1 MFNVR
6 FQIFILICA
15 SIGGACMFAKM
26 AKLFQIPEL
35 RKRILYTLALLAVYR
50 IGIFVTS
57 PGIDRAAMKE
67 LLNAR
72 AGEGGGLLNLF
83 NFFSGGALENASVFA
98 LGVTPYIT
106 SSIIVSIMAVV
117 VPTIQRLQKEGE
129 QGRKKINQYTRY
141 GTMLIAL
148 VQGVMIANFLKSQS
162 YEGRGV
168 VNPDWAAAWGGLG
181 FILIT
186 VVTLAAGTAFIMW
199 LGEKITE
206 RGIGNGISLIIF
218 AGIVARLPNA
228 IYATILGIKNG
239 TYQPVEILVLVLVML
254 GVLAGIVF
262 IEKAQRRIPVQY
274 AKRVVGNKQYGGQAT
289 HLPLKIN
296 VAGVIPPI
304 FASTILLFPSTIANL
319 ISADWIQSVQQAL
332 APGNWLYQMLFVLM
346 IIFFAFF
353 YTSVQFNP
361 VDVADNLRKFGGF
374 IPGVRPGKPTA
385 DYIDFVLNRITFG
398 GALYLSAVCVLPVAI
413 QAMVS
418 NQVPFYFGGTGILIV
433 VSVSLDTVQQIEG
446 HFIAKEYESFSNRSP
461 DLKIRAR
468 QKMTD
473 LPMDSAQ
480 KEV

>member
-1 MFNVR
+1 MFSK
-6 FQIFILICA
+6 I
-15 SIGGACMFAKM
+15 

-35 RKRILYTLALLAVYR
+35 RKRLLYTLALLAVYR

-57 PGIDRAAMKE
+57 PGIDRNALRE
-67 LLNAR
+67 LLSAQS
-72 AGEGGGLLNLF
+72 GGGGFLNLF

-98 LGVTPYIT
+98 LGVMPYIT
-106 SSIIVSIMAVV
+106 SSIILSVMAVI

-141 GTMLIAL
+141 GTIVISAI
-148 VQGVMIANFLKSQS
+148 QGVMIANYLKSQS
-162 YEGRGV
+162 YEGISV
-168 VNPDWAAAWGGLG
+168 VNPSWASAFGGFG
-181 FILIT
+181 FVLMTVIT
-186 VVTLAAGTAFIMW
+186 LTAGTAFIMW

-239 TYQPVEILVLVLVML
+239 TYQPLEIMILVLVML

-274 AKRVVGNKQYGGQAT
+274 AKRIVGNRQYGGQAT

-304 FASTILLFPSTIANL
+304 FASTILLFPATLASI
-319 ISADWIQSVQQAL
+319 IHADWIQAVQQAL
-332 APGNWLYQMLFVLM
+332 QPGNWMYQVLFVLM
-346 IIFFAFF
+346 ILFFAFF

-374 IPGVRPGKPTA
+374 IPGVRPGKATA

-433 VSVSLDTVQQIEG
+433 VSVALDTVQQIEG
-446 HFIAKEYESFSNRSP
+446 HFIAKEYEGFSGRSEI
-461 DLKIRAR
+461 KIRAR
-468 QKMTD
+468 N
-473 LPMDSAQ
+473 LPGERTLGAAHPDASI
-480 KEV
+480 

>member
-1 MFNVR
+1 MFSK
-6 FQIFILICA
+6 I
-15 SIGGACMFAKM
+15 
-26 AKLFQIPEL
+26 AKLFQIAEL
-35 RKRILYTLALLAVYR
+35 RKRLMYTLALLAVYR

-57 PGIDRAAMKE
+57 PGVDRHALRE
-67 LLNAR
+67 LLNAQS
-72 AGEGGGLLNLF
+72 GGGGFLNLF

-98 LGVTPYIT
+98 LGVMPYIT
-106 SSIIVSIMAVV
+106 SSIILSVLAVI

-141 GTMLIAL
+141 GTMVIAGI
-148 VQGVMIANFLKSQS
+148 QGVMIANYLKSQS
-162 YEGRGV
+162 FEGLSV
-168 VNPDWAAAWGGLG
+168 VNPTWAAAWGGFG

-186 VVTLAAGTAFIMW
+186 VITLTAGTAFIMW

-228 IYATILGIKNG
+228 IYATLLGIKNG
-239 TYQPVEILVLVLVML
+239 TYQPIEMLLLALVML
-254 GVLAGIVF
+254 AVLAGIVF

-274 AKRVVGNKQYGGQAT
+274 AKRIVGNKQYGGQAT

-304 FASTILLFPSTIANL
+304 FASTILLFPATLASIVQAT
-319 ISADWIQSVQQAL
+319 WIQSVQTALQPGSWMYQAL
-332 APGNWLYQMLFVLM
+332 FVVM
-346 IIFFAFF
+346 VVFFAFF

-374 IPGVRPGKPTA
+374 IPGVRPGKSTA
-385 DYIDFVLNRITFG
+385 DYIDYVLNRITFG

-446 HFIAKEYESFSNRSP
+446 HFIAKEYEGFSGRS
-461 DLKIRAR
+461 DIKIRAR
-468 QKMTD
+468 QVTGD
-473 LPMDSAQ
+473 RGVGSTHSDANA
-480 KEV
+480 

>member
-1 MFNVR
+1 MFSK
-6 FQIFILICA
+6 IT
-15 SIGGACMFAKM
+15 
-26 AKLFQIPEL
+26 KLFRIPEL
-35 RKRILYTLALLAVYR
+35 RKRLMYTLALLAVYR
-50 IGIFVTS
+50 VGIFVTS
-57 PGIDRAAMKE
+57 PGIDRSALKE
-67 LLNAR
+67 LLNASS
-72 AGEGGGLLNLF
+72 GGGGFLNLF

-98 LGVTPYIT
+98 LGVMPYIT
-106 SSIIVSIMAVV
+106 SSIIISVLAVV
-117 VPTIQRLQKEGE
+117 VPAIQRMQKEGE

-141 GTMLIAL
+141 GTMIIAS
-148 VQGVMIANFLKSQS
+148 VHGVMIANYLKSQS
-162 YEGRGV
+162 FDGHGV
-168 VNPDWAAAWGGLG
+168 VNPDWAVAWGGFG

-186 VVTLAAGTAFIMW
+186 VITLTAGTAFIMW

-228 IYATILGIKNG
+228 IYATALGVKNG
-239 TYQPVEILVLVLVML
+239 TYQPVEILVLGLVML

-304 FASTILLFPSTIANL
+304 FASTILLFPATLASLVHAE
-319 ISADWIQSVQQAL
+319 WIQSVQTAL
-332 APGNWLYQMLFVLM
+332 QPGSWLYQTLFVLM
-346 IIFFAFF
+346 IVGFAYF

-374 IPGVRPGKPTA
+374 IPGVRPGKSTA
-385 DYIDFVLNRITFG
+385 DYIDYVLNRITFG
-398 GALYLSAVCVLPVAI
+398 GALYLSAVCVLPVVI

-418 NQVPFYFGGTGILIV
+418 NQIPFYFGGTGILIV

-446 HFIAKEYESFSNRSP
+446 HFIAKEYEGFSGKSSI
-461 DLKIRAR
+461 KIRAR
-468 QKMTD
+468 QSEGQA
-473 LPMDSAQ
+473 SAASHNDAAL
-480 KEV
+480 

>member
-1 MFNVR
+1 
-6 FQIFILICA
+6 
-15 SIGGACMFAKM
+15 MFAKIS
-26 AKLFQIPEL
+26 KLFQIPEL
-35 RKRILYTLALLAVYR
+35 RSRLLYTLGLLAVYR

-57 PGIDRAAMKE
+57 PGIDRSAMRE
-67 LLNAR
+67 LLSAR
-72 AGEGGGLLNLF
+72 AGEGGGFLNLF

-98 LGVTPYIT
+98 LGVAPYIT
-106 SSIIVSIMAVV
+106 SSIIISIMAVI

-141 GTMLIAL
+141 GTMLIAS
-148 VQGVMIANFLKSQS
+148 VQGVMISNYLKSQS
-162 YEGRGV
+162 YDGRGV
-168 VNPDWAAAWGGLG
+168 VNPEWAASFGGLG
-181 FILIT
+181 FVLIT
-186 VVTLAAGTAFIMW
+186 VITLTAGTAFIMW

-218 AGIVARLPNA
+218 AGIVARLPGA
-228 IYATILGIKNG
+228 IYSTFLGVKNG
-239 TYQPVEILVLVLVML
+239 TYQPVEILLLGFVML
-254 GVLAGIVF
+254 AVLAGIVF

-304 FASTILLFPSTIANL
+304 FASTILLFPSTLANL
-319 ISADWIQSVQQAL
+319 ISADWIVSLQNALMPGSWMYQSI
-332 APGNWLYQMLFVLM
+332 FIIM

-353 YTSVQFNP
+353 YTSIQFNP

-413 QAMVS
+413 QALVS
-418 NQVPFYFGGTGILIV
+418 NQVPFYFGGTGLLIV

-446 HFIAKEYESFSNRSP
+446 HFIAKEYDTFSGRSEF
-461 DLKIRAR
+461 KIRAR
-468 QKMTD
+468 QSSGDTQD
-473 LPMDSAQ
+473 TSAPA
-480 KEV
+480 

>member
-1 MFNVR
+1 MFSK
-6 FQIFILICA
+6 I
-15 SIGGACMFAKM
+15 

-35 RKRILYTLALLAVYR
+35 RKRLLYTLALLAVYR

-57 PGIDRAAMKE
+57 PGIDRGAIRD
-67 LLNAR
+67 LLNASK
-72 AGEGGGLLNLF
+72 GGGGFLNLF
-83 NFFSGGALENASVFA
+83 NFFSGGALENASIFA
-98 LGVTPYIT
+98 LGVMPYIT
-106 SSIIVSIMAVV
+106 SSIILSVMAVV
-117 VPTIQRLQKEGE
+117 VPAIQRMQKEGE

-141 GTMLIAL
+141 GTI
-148 VQGVMIANFLKSQS
+148 VISTIQGVMIANYLKTQS
-162 YEGRGV
+162 YDGRGV
-168 VNPDWAAAWGGLG
+168 VSPDWAAAWGGFG
-181 FILIT
+181 FILMT
-186 VVTLAAGTAFIMW
+186 VLTLTAGTAFIMW

-228 IYATILGIKNG
+228 IYATALGVKNG
-239 TYQPVEILVLVLVML
+239 TYQPIEILVLVLVMF

-274 AKRVVGNKQYGGQAT
+274 AKRIVGNRQYGGQAT

-304 FASTILLFPSTIANL
+304 FASTILLFPATLASL
-319 ISADWIQSVQQAL
+319 IHADWIQSVQNAL
-332 APGNWLYQMLFVLM
+332 QPGSWMYQTFFVLM

-374 IPGVRPGKPTA
+374 IPGVRPGKSTA

-413 QAMVS
+413 QALVS

-446 HFIAKEYESFSNRSP
+446 HFIAKEYEGFSGRSNI
-461 DLKIRAR
+461 KIRAR
-468 QKMTD
+468 Q
-473 LPMDSAQ
+473 LPNDASVGSAGPTNTGAQ
-480 KEV
+480 A

>member
-1 MFNVR
+1 MFSK
-6 FQIFILICA
+6 I
-15 SIGGACMFAKM
+15 

-35 RKRILYTLALLAVYR
+35 RKRLLYTLALLAVYR

-57 PGIDRAAMKE
+57 PGIDRAAIKE

-72 AGEGGGLLNLF
+72 SGEGGGFLNLF

-98 LGVTPYIT
+98 LGVMPYIT
-106 SSIIVSIMAVV
+106 SSIILSVMAVI
-117 VPTIQRLQKEGE
+117 VPSIQRLQKEGE

-141 GTMLIAL
+141 GTMLIAGI
-148 VQGVMIANFLKSQS
+148 QGVMISNYLRAQS
-162 YEGRGV
+162 YDGRGV
-168 VNPDWAAAWGGLG
+168 VNADWAAAWGGFG

-186 VVTLAAGTAFIMW
+186 VITLTAGTAFIMW

-228 IYATILGIKNG
+228 IYATILGMKNG
-239 TYQPVEILVLVLVML
+239 TYQPVEILVLGLAML

-274 AKRVVGNKQYGGQAT
+274 AKRIVGNRQYGGQAT

-304 FASTILLFPSTIANL
+304 FASTILLFPATLASL
-319 ISADWIQSVQQAL
+319 IQADWIQKVQNAL
-332 APGNWLYQMLFVLM
+332 MPGNWMYQTLFVLM

-374 IPGVRPGKPTA
+374 IPGVRPGKATA

-446 HFIAKEYESFSNRSP
+446 HFIAKEYEGFSGRS
-461 DLKIRAR
+461 DVRIKARAVS
-468 QKMTD
+468 KESTD
-473 LPMDSAQ
+473 GNVSP
-480 KEV
+480 V

>member
-1 MFNVR
+1 MFSK
-6 FQIFILICA
+6 I
-15 SIGGACMFAKM
+15 

-35 RKRILYTLALLAVYR
+35 RKRLMYTLALLAVYR
-50 IGIFVTS
+50 VGIFVTS
-57 PGIDRAAMKE
+57 PGIDRVALKDLLAASG
-67 LLNAR
+67 R
-72 AGEGGGLLNLF
+72 GGGFLNLF

-98 LGVTPYIT
+98 LGVMPYIT
-106 SSIIVSIMAVV
+106 SSIILSVLAVI

-141 GTMLIAL
+141 GCVVISSI
-148 VQGVMIANFLKSQS
+148 QGVMIANYLKSQS
-162 YEGRGV
+162 YDGHSI
-168 VNPDWAAAWGGLG
+168 VNPDWVMAWGGLG
-181 FILIT
+181 FVLMTVIT
-186 VVTLAAGTAFIMW
+186 LTAGTAFIMW

-228 IYATILGIKNG
+228 LYATALGVKNG
-239 TYQPVEILVLVLVML
+239 TYQPAEILLLGLVML

-274 AKRVVGNKQYGGQAT
+274 AKRIVGNKQYGGQAT

-304 FASTILLFPSTIANL
+304 FASTILLFPATLASL
-319 ISADWIQSVQQAL
+319 IHADWIQSVQHAL
-332 APGNWLYQMLFVLM
+332 QPGSWLYQTLFVLM
-346 IIFFAFF
+346 IIGFAYF

-385 DYIDFVLNRITFG
+385 DYIDYVLNRITFG
-398 GALYLSAVCVLPVAI
+398 GALYLSAVCVLPVVI
-413 QAMVS
+413 QGMVS
-418 NQVPFYFGGTGILIV
+418 NQIPFYFGGTGILIV

-446 HFIAKEYESFSNRSP
+446 HFIAKEYEGFSGRSGI
-461 DLKIRAR
+461 KIRAR
-468 QKMTD
+468 EESRGD
-473 LPMDSAQ
+473 LKGSSQSDALA
-480 KEV
+480 